1 MEITIKKIKS
11 EINKIIDK
19 KGIEIAGL
27 VLSIFAFFFSI
38 KSCSDSNEALNIS
51 KNQSM
56 AFIQVTDAEL
66 IEPIDSTSFVQ
77 IKLTL
82 KNLGQIPAQDVKAEF
97 DYGIKVGDFETDGN
111 ATTRKDIGS
120 IGQGFEKIVILK
132 SNKRN
137 IEVWKTNN
145 RIPDVLCF
153 YGTVFY
159 KDKLNS
165 NVENKVDWCYELKL
179 DNEKVLKIK
188 KLDQSENTKFK
199 SKYSQQNQ

>member
-1 MEITIKKIKS
+1 MNKTLH
-11 EINKIIDK
+11 KIIDQ

-27 VLSIFAFFFSI
+27 VLSVFALLFSV
-38 KSCSDSNEALNIS
+38 KSCSDSSEAITIS
-51 KNQSM
+51 RNQSM

-66 IEPIDSTSFVQ
+66 IEPIDSSSFIQ
-77 IKLTL
+77 IRLTL
-82 KNLGQIPAQDVKAEF
+82 KNLGQVPAQDVRAEF
-97 DYGIKVGDFETDGN
+97 DYSVQIGDFETDGN

-137 IEVWKTNN
+137 IEKWKTSY

-159 KDKLNS
+159 KDKLNT
-165 NVENKVDWCYELKL
+165 NLENKVDWCYELKL

-188 KLDQSENTKFK
+188 KLDPSESTKFK